1 MGVAI
6 IKAVSFDL
14 IRKHHGIPTT
24 AQACEEWAEKVT
36 AAE

>member
-1 MGVAI
+1 MCVAI
-6 IKAVSFDL
+6 IKAVAFDL
-14 IRKHHGIPTT
+14 IRKRHGVPTT